1 MINYI
6 KNLFSKQVDN
16 DPNLT
21 VLRKNFD
28 GSYRGLNDAEQA
40 VLMLRLTGM
49 SKAGVCRALDLSE
62 KEVYNIELTLLKKL
76 TK

>member
-49 SKAGVCRALDLSE
+49 SKAGVCSALDLSE